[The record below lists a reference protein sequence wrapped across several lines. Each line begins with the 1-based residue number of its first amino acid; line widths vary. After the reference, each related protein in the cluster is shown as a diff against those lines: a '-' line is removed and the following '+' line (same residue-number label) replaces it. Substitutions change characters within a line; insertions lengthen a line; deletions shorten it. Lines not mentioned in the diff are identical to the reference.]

1 MNRKAVVT
9 SLLFVSASLLVA
21 PSALFSQRVEPSTHL
36 TREQKEEFLRTA
48 RIVRLQ
54 RLSQGVT
61 QSKRGTLTDGKITH
75 DAHVQTVNIR
85 KASYGTSA
93 GKILNFI
100 DSYKYNIAAY
110 RLDRL
115 LGLGMIPVSVERK
128 VGGKGAAV
136 TWWIDDMLMTEGQR
150 KSRKIPVPNTD
161 LWNKQMYRSQVFDQL
176 IFNFDRNIG
185 NLVITKDWRIHMIDH
200 TRAFRLEKKL
210 RSEIKLVQCDRKLL
224 EALRRLTY
232 EILESELRPYLTK
245 SEVKALLTRR
255 DLIID
260 FFDKAVAEK
269 SEQAVLYDMPPR
281 Q

>member
-1 MNRKAVVT
+1 MNRRAVVT

-48 RIVRLQ
+48 RIVSVRS
-54 RLSQGVT
+54 LSQGVT
-61 QSKRGTLTDGKITH
+61 LSKRATLTDGKITH

-85 KASYGTSA
+85 KAVHETSA
-93 GKILNFI
+93 GKIIDFV

-115 LGLGMIPVSVERK
+115 LDLGMVPVSVERK
-128 VGGKGAAV
+128 VGGNWAAV
-136 TWWIDDMLMTEGQR
+136 TWWIDDVLMTEGQR
-150 KSRKIPVPNTD
+150 KRRKIPVPNPD
-161 LWNKQMYRSQVFDQL
+161 LWNKQMYRCRVFDQL

-185 NLVITKDWRIHMIDH
+185 NLAITKDWRIHMIDH
-200 TRAFRLEKKL
+200 TRAFRRDKKL
-210 RSEIKLVQCDRKLL
+210 RSEKNLVQCDRKLL

-269 SEQAVLYDMPPR
+269 GEQAVLYDMLPR
-281 Q
+281 P